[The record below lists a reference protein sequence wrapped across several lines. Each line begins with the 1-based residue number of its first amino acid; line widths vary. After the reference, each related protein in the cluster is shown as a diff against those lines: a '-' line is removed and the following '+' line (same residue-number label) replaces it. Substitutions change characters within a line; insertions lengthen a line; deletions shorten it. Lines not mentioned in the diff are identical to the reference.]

1 MKKLTAI
8 ILAILITITF
18 STSAFCGTDYSYT
31 LSGKSLLSNADA
43 VYSTVYSADGRTITV
58 QNHQVPIYTDGG
70 WFTEPVMTVYDK
82 NADSVLIY
90 EKHKDAY
97 LSSGW
102 YLSPDDIPKNTK
114 AVALTYDDGPSK
126 YTNQILDCLS
136 AYGAKATFFVVG
148 TNVNRYPEIVARAD
162 SLGMEIGNHTMT
174 HPKLTSISQSAV
186 ASELN
191 SNANAVEAAIGKR
204 PTIIRPPYGSYNQSV
219 LITANQPFIL
229 WSIDTLDWKTRNAQ
243 KTINA
248 VLSEVSDGDIIL
260 MHDLYSATAEATE
273 VIVPALIEM
282 GFDLVTVSE
291 LAQRKGT
298 GMTVKSYRSFK

>member
-1 MKKLTAI
+1 MKKFTAVI
-8 ILAILITITF
+8 MAILFTISC
-18 STSAFCGTDYSYT
+18 STTAFCKTDYSYK
-31 LSGKSLLSNADA
+31 LMGKKLIASADTM
-43 VYSTVYSADGRTITV
+43 YTTVYHADGRTITV

-70 WFTEPVMTVYDK
+70 WFTEPVMTVYDR

-97 LSSGW
+97 LASGW

-126 YTNQILDCLS
+126 YTNQILDCLE
-136 AYGAKATFFVVG
+136 ANGAKATFFVVG
-148 TNVNRYPEIVARAD
+148 TNATRYPEILQRAD
-162 SLGMEIGNHTMT
+162 SLDMEIGNHTMS
-174 HPKLTSISQSAV
+174 HPKLTSISQTAV
-186 ASELN
+186 ATELN
-191 SNANAVEAAIGKR
+191 SNANAIESAIGKR

-219 LITANQPFIL
+219 LNTAGQPFIL

-243 KTINA
+243 KTVQA
-248 VLSEVSDGDIIL
+248 VLSDVEDGDVIL

-298 GMTVKSYRSFK
+298 QMTVKAYRSFN

>member
-18 STSAFCGTDYSYT
+18 STSAFCRNDYSYT
-31 LSGKSLLSNADA
+31 LSGKNLLSNADA
-43 VYSTVYSADGRTITV
+43 VYSTVYAADGRTITV

-136 AYGAKATFFVVG
+136 SHGAKATFFVVG
-148 TNVNRYPEIVARAD
+148 TNVNRYPEIVARAN

-204 PTIIRPPYGSYNQSV
+204 PTIIRPPYGSYNSSV
-219 LITANQPFIL
+219 LDVANQPFIL

-243 KTINA
+243 ETINA